1 MVWGWTCTSRGRC
14 WHTSYL
20 SFFLHICNFWFN
32 FSPHK
37 SAWIMTKHI
46 CDKQHKLQQNRFT
59 TKQHRFYILS
69 SSYICH
75 RRRNLRFLH
84 LCHVNKF
91 EIAPLVVKLQISPH
105 LLHLEIWNFFSWQIS
120 SPQIYCWY
128 WWQIWGMGVELRVAT
143 IYPTIAMGLHFLVA
157 IFKKQILQSCNLDI
171 ILMGLQLKQ
180 TDTP

>member
-84 LCHVNKF
+84 LWNCSTCGETSDFSTSVTVTFRNLKF
-91 EIAPLVVKLQISPH
+91 
-105 LLHLEIWNFFSWQIS
+105 LHMTDFFSTDILV
-120 SPQIYCWY
+120 ILVTNMRYGCW
-128 WWQIWGMGVELRVAT
+128 VEGGHHVSDNCDG
-143 IYPTIAMGLHFLVA
+143 IAFFG
-157 IFKKQILQSCNLDI
+157 CNL
-171 ILMGLQLKQ
+171 
-180 TDTP
+180 